1 MLKHQFES
9 AKNAV
14 REAFKV
20 ALDNDYDENTLSELW
35 RHYQGLNRI
44 WKDAP
49 DTSNDNMPPWGHS
62 DMEALADTSDM
73 IGAAGPVPIYGGAGS
88 DVISF
93 GNVDLGLD

>member
-1 MLKHQFES
+1 MSLVTSKKMLKHQFES
-9 AKNAV
+9 AKNAA

-20 ALDNDYDENTLSELW
+20 ALDNDYNENTLSELW

-49 DTSNDNMPPWGHS
+49 DDTPQIQFQQ
-62 DMEALADTSDM
+62 DTSDM

-93 GNVDLGLD
+93 GDVDLGLD

>member
-1 MLKHQFES
+1 MSLVTSKKMLKHQFES
-9 AKNAV
+9 AKNAA

-49 DTSNDNMPPWGHS
+49 NDYSDTISFTGDGI
-62 DMEALADTSDM
+62 D
-73 IGAAGPVPIYGGAGS
+73 AAGPVPIYGGAGS